1 MRMTDKMMFVPE
13 RKLFDT
19 EGEKE
24 GKLLRGSEAERGKY
38 IQRNSEG

>member
-1 MRMTDKMMFVPE
+1 MTAEMMFVPE

-24 GKLLRGSEAERGKY
+24 GKLQRGSEAERGKY